1 MFDPI
6 LRPMTFPNLFDPEVN
21 NTLKQR
27 INSLTHETQPKWGK
41 MNVANML
48 GHCNVTYEMLYETKH
63 KKPGGFMKLM
73 LKLFV
78 KQAVVGPKPY
88 PKNSRTA
95 PAFLIADQREFE
107 TEKNRLLSY
116 MQRVQ
121 NEGSGAFEGR
131 ESHSF
136 GPLSLDQW
144 NSMMYK
150 HLDHHLKQFGV

>member
-1 MFDPI
+1 
-6 LRPMTFPNLFDPEVN
+6 MTFPNLFEASVTDKV
-21 NTLKQR
+21 KSR
-27 INSLTHETQPKWGK
+27 INQLTHETQPLWGK

-63 KKPGGFMKLM
+63 AKPGGFARFM

-95 PAFLIADQREFE
+95 PAFLIVDQREFE
-107 TEKNRLLSY
+107 QEKERLLTY
-116 MQRVQ
+116 IDRVHA
-121 NEGSGAFEGR
+121 EGAAAFEQR

-136 GPLSLDQW
+136 GPLTVDQW